1 MKHSYRFDY
10 QSLAEIL
17 GQRGL
22 VEPQRLNLAL
32 QASQT
37 GPTPFPELLVAG
49 GLVADWDL
57 SRVVCDL
64 FGLPFLPVDL
74 YAPVPEAR
82 HGLDLDFLRQHRI
95 VPLTRHKRLLTIAMP
110 ALVTADI
117 LAQLQTMS
125 DLQVVPAVGTVNTN
139 NRWTLENLPA
149 PLPQT
154 GGEGAWNKI
163 FDEGD
168 AAVLLNLD
176 REPASAAPLPPAP
189 LPAPAPPQSV
199 FPKLPAPPKSR

>member
-22 VEPQRLNLAL
+22 VEPQRLKLAL
-32 QASQT
+32 QASHT
-37 GPTPFPELLVAG
+37 GPIPFPELLVAEN
-49 GLVADWDL
+49 LIADWDL

-74 YAPVPEAR
+74 YAPAPDAR
-82 HGLDLDFLRQHRI
+82 NGLDLDFLRQHRV

-110 ALVTADI
+110 ALVPADI

-125 DLQVVPAVGTVNTN
+125 DLQIMPVVGTVNTN
-139 NRWTLENLPA
+139 NRWMLEHLPA
-149 PLPQT
+149 PLPQA
-154 GGEGAWNKI
+154 GGEGEWNKI

-176 REPASAAPLPPAP
+176 GEQAPVAPAPPAP
-189 LPAPAPPQSV
+189 LPAQATQVSA
-199 FPKLPAPPKSR
+199 FPKLPVPPKSR